1 MKTTKYTLTELK
13 LVCRRRISIESS
25 KPIRT
30 ATDAASIFYRF
41 FPKEDIAMKEYF
53 KVMLLDQARNFIGVV
68 QIAEGGLSNT
78 AVDVR
83 NIMQAALLAN
93 AAGIILAHNHPSGS
107 MRPSAEDVMLTER
120 VEYCAKQFNLCII
133 DHLIIGMDKY
143 YSFTMDGM
151 LKVG

>member
-1 MKTTKYTLTELK
+1 
-13 LVCRRRISIESS
+13 
-25 KPIRT
+25 
-30 ATDAASIFYRF
+30 
-41 FPKEDIAMKEYF
+41 
-53 KVMLLDQARNFIGVV
+53 VMLLDQARNFIGVV
-68 QIAEGGLSNT
+68 QIAEGGLSST

-133 DHLIIGMDKY
+133 DHLIIGMNKY